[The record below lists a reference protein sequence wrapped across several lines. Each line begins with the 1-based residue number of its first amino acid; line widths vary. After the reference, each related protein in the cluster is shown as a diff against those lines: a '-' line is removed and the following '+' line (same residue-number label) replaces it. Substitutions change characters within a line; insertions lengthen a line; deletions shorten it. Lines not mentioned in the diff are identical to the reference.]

1 MTADIEEK
9 EEIVKFVEKDED
21 LLGSSSEHEAEPE
34 KGEVCEEGNAA
45 EAKVEEE
52 ATAEVNTEEDAA
64 TDAKVEAEEEAA
76 AEVNI
81 EEEDAPTEAKV
92 EAAKEEDV
100 PTDAKVEADEEEAAT
115 DAKVETDKEDAVLKD
130 LGPVEADI
138 TEIAEPAAAEV
149 SADIVTQT
157 PESPEPTPVDETNVE
172 PAKTEL
178 PAETTIQTPESPKPA
193 SVVEGKKVEEE
204 TKEQT
209 RLKKLEEARKKIERL
224 KNKKNINN
232 QQSKESTPIVEDA
245 SNKPDTTEFNSTNG
259 NDKLIELNKIIT
271 NLNNTIRDKDAEIL
285 KLKNELNKEKQLNKD
300 LQLQAQNTNTGGSSP
315 LTISYEPVDF
325 NKWKNY
331 TIDMSEWRSIGSGP
345 IVQF

>member
-21 LLGSSSEHEAEPE
+21 LLGSSSEHEAGPE
-34 KGEVCEEGNAA
+34 KEEVEEEGDAA
-45 EAKVEEE
+45 EAKV
-52 ATAEVNTEEDAA
+52 
-64 TDAKVEAEEEAA
+64 EEEAA

-81 EEEDAPTEAKV
+81 EENAATDAKV
-92 EAAKEEDV
+92 EAAEEEDV
-100 PTDAKVEADEEEAAT
+100 PTDAKVEA
-115 DAKVETDKEDAVLKD
+115 DKEDAVLKD

-149 SADIVTQT
+149 SADIISQT
-157 PESPEPTPVDETNVE
+157 PESPEPTPVDETDVE
-172 PAKTEL
+172 PAQTEL
-178 PAETTIQTPESPKPA
+178 PAETTIQTPETPKPA
-193 SVVEGKKVEEE
+193 PVVEEKKVEEE

-315 LTISYEPVDF
+315 LTVSYEPVDF

>member
-34 KGEVCEEGNAA
+34 KEEVEEEGDAA

-52 ATAEVNTEEDAA
+52 ATAEVN
-64 TDAKVEAEEEAA
+64 
-76 AEVNI
+76 I
-81 EEEDAPTEAKV
+81 EEVDAPTEAKV
-92 EAAKEEDV
+92 EADEEEDVPTEAKVEAAEEEDV

-115 DAKVETDKEDAVLKD
+115 DAKVEADKEDAVLKD

-138 TEIAEPAAAEV
+138 TEIAEPAAVEV
-149 SADIVTQT
+149 PADIITQT
-157 PESPEPTPVDETNVE
+157 PESPEPTPVDESDVE
-172 PAKTEL
+172 PAQTEL

-315 LTISYEPVDF
+315 LTVSYEPVDF

>member
-34 KGEVCEEGNAA
+34 KEEVEEEGDAA
-45 EAKVEEE
+45 EAKV
-52 ATAEVNTEEDAA
+52 
-64 TDAKVEAEEEAA
+64 EEEAA

-81 EEEDAPTEAKV
+81 EEN
-92 EAAKEEDV
+92 
-100 PTDAKVEADEEEAAT
+100 AAT
-115 DAKVETDKEDAVLKD
+115 DAKVEADKEDAVLKD

-149 SADIVTQT
+149 SADIISQT
-157 PESPEPTPVDETNVE
+157 PESPEPTPVDETDVE
-172 PAKTEL
+172 PAQTEL
-178 PAETTIQTPESPKPA
+178 PAETTIQTPETSKPA
-193 SVVEGKKVEEE
+193 PVVEEKKFEEE

-300 LQLQAQNTNTGGSSP
+300 LQLQAQNTNNGGSSP
-315 LTISYEPVDF
+315 LTVSYEPVDF

>member
-34 KGEVCEEGNAA
+34 KEEVEEEGDAA
-45 EAKVEEE
+45 EAKV
-52 ATAEVNTEEDAA
+52 
-64 TDAKVEAEEEAA
+64 EEEAA

-81 EEEDAPTEAKV
+81 EENAATDAKVEAAEEEDVPTEAKV
-92 EAAKEEDV
+92 EAAEEEDV

-115 DAKVETDKEDAVLKD
+115 DAKVEADKEDAVLKD

>member
-34 KGEVCEEGNAA
+34 KEEVEEEGDAA
-45 EAKVEEE
+45 EAKV
-52 ATAEVNTEEDAA
+52 
-64 TDAKVEAEEEAA
+64 EEEAA

-81 EEEDAPTEAKV
+81 EENAATDAKVEADEEEDVPTEAKV
-92 EAAKEEDV
+92 EAAEEEDV

-115 DAKVETDKEDAVLKD
+115 DAKVEADKEDAVLKD

-138 TEIAEPAAAEV
+138 TEIAEPAAAEI
-149 SADIVTQT
+149 SADIITQT
-157 PESPEPTPVDETNVE
+157 PESPEPTPVDETDVE
-172 PAKTEL
+172 PAQTEL
-178 PAETTIQTPESPKPA
+178 PAETTIQTPETSKPA
-193 SVVEGKKVEEE
+193 PVVEEKKFEEE

>member
-21 LLGSSSEHEAEPE
+21 LLGSSSEHEAGPE
-34 KGEVCEEGNAA
+34 KEEVEEEGDAA
-45 EAKVEEE
+45 EAKV
-52 ATAEVNTEEDAA
+52 
-64 TDAKVEAEEEAA
+64 EEEAA

-81 EEEDAPTEAKV
+81 EEN
-92 EAAKEEDV
+92 
-100 PTDAKVEADEEEAAT
+100 AAT
-115 DAKVETDKEDAVLKD
+115 DAKVEADKEDAVLKD

-149 SADIVTQT
+149 SADIISQT
-157 PESPEPTPVDETNVE
+157 PESPEPTPVDETDVE
-172 PAKTEL
+172 PAQTEL
-178 PAETTIQTPESPKPA
+178 PAETTIQTPETPKPA
-193 SVVEGKKVEEE
+193 PVVEEKKVEEE

-300 LQLQAQNTNTGGSSP
+300 LQLQAQNTNNGGSSP
-315 LTISYEPVDF
+315 LTVSYEPVDF

>member
-34 KGEVCEEGNAA
+34 KGEVCEEGDAA

-64 TDAKVEAEEEAA
+64 T
-76 AEVNI
+76 
-81 EEEDAPTEAKV
+81 EAKV

-100 PTDAKVEADEEEAAT
+100 PTDAKVEA
-115 DAKVETDKEDAVLKD
+115 DKEDAVLKD

-138 TEIAEPAAAEV
+138 TEIAEPAAVEV
-149 SADIVTQT
+149 PADIITQT
-157 PESPEPTPVDETNVE
+157 PESPEPTPVDETDVE
-172 PAKTEL
+172 PAQTEL

-193 SVVEGKKVEEE
+193 PAVEEKKVEEE

-271 NLNNTIRDKDAEIL
+271 KLNNTIRDKDAEIL

-300 LQLQAQNTNTGGSSP
+300 LQLQAQNTNIGGSSP
-315 LTISYEPVDF
+315 LTVSYEPVDF

>member
-34 KGEVCEEGNAA
+34 KEEVEEEGDAA
-45 EAKVEEE
+45 EAKV
-52 ATAEVNTEEDAA
+52 
-64 TDAKVEAEEEAA
+64 EEEAA

-81 EEEDAPTEAKV
+81 EEN
-92 EAAKEEDV
+92 
-100 PTDAKVEADEEEAAT
+100 AAT
-115 DAKVETDKEDAVLKD
+115 DAKVEADKEDAVLKD

-315 LTISYEPVDF
+315 LTVSYEPVDF

>member
-21 LLGSSSEHEAEPE
+21 LLGSSSEQEAEPE
-34 KGEVCEEGNAA
+34 KGEVGEEGDAA

-52 ATAEVNTEEDAA
+52 ATAEVN
-64 TDAKVEAEEEAA
+64 
-76 AEVNI
+76 I
-81 EEEDAPTEAKV
+81 EEVDAPTEAKV
-92 EAAKEEDV
+92 EADEEEDV

-115 DAKVETDKEDAVLKD
+115 DAKVEADKEDAVLKD

-149 SADIVTQT
+149 SADIITQT

-193 SVVEGKKVEEE
+193 SVVEEKKVEEE

-315 LTISYEPVDF
+315 LTVSYEPVDF

>member
-34 KGEVCEEGNAA
+34 KEEVEEEGDAA
-45 EAKVEEE
+45 EAKV
-52 ATAEVNTEEDAA
+52 
-64 TDAKVEAEEEAA
+64 EEEAA

-81 EEEDAPTEAKV
+81 EEN
-92 EAAKEEDV
+92 
-100 PTDAKVEADEEEAAT
+100 AAT
-115 DAKVETDKEDAVLKD
+115 DAKVEADKEDAVLKD

-138 TEIAEPAAAEV
+138 TEIAEPAAAEI
-149 SADIVTQT
+149 SADIITQT
-157 PESPEPTPVDETNVE
+157 PESPEPTPVDETDVE
-172 PAKTEL
+172 PAQTEL

-193 SVVEGKKVEEE
+193 PAVEEKKVEEE

-315 LTISYEPVDF
+315 LTVSYEPVDF

>member
-34 KGEVCEEGNAA
+34 KEEVEEEGDAA
-45 EAKVEEE
+45 EAKV
-52 ATAEVNTEEDAA
+52 
-64 TDAKVEAEEEAA
+64 EEEAA

-81 EEEDAPTEAKV
+81 EENAATDAKVEADEEEDVPTEAKV
-92 EAAKEEDV
+92 EAAEEEDV

-115 DAKVETDKEDAVLKD
+115 DAKVEADKEDAVLKD

-315 LTISYEPVDF
+315 LTVSYEPVDF

>member
-34 KGEVCEEGNAA
+34 KEEVEEEGDAA
-45 EAKVEEE
+45 EAKV
-52 ATAEVNTEEDAA
+52 
-64 TDAKVEAEEEAA
+64 EEEAA

-81 EEEDAPTEAKV
+81 EENAATDAKVEADEEEDVPTEAKV
-92 EAAKEEDV
+92 EAAEEEDV
-100 PTDAKVEADEEEAAT
+100 PTDAKVEA
-115 DAKVETDKEDAVLKD
+115 DKEDAVLKD

>member
-34 KGEVCEEGNAA
+34 KEEVEEEGDAA
-45 EAKVEEE
+45 EAKV
-52 ATAEVNTEEDAA
+52 
-64 TDAKVEAEEEAA
+64 EEEAA

-81 EEEDAPTEAKV
+81 EEN
-92 EAAKEEDV
+92 
-100 PTDAKVEADEEEAAT
+100 AAT
-115 DAKVETDKEDAVLKD
+115 DAKVEADKEDAVLKD

-138 TEIAEPAAAEV
+138 TEIAEPAAAEI
-149 SADIVTQT
+149 SADIITQT
-157 PESPEPTPVDETNVE
+157 PESPEPTPVDETDVE
-172 PAKTEL
+172 PAQTEL
-178 PAETTIQTPESPKPA
+178 PAETTIQTPETSKPA
-193 SVVEGKKVEEE
+193 PVVEEKKFEEE

-315 LTISYEPVDF
+315 LTVSYEPVDF

>member
-9 EEIVKFVEKDED
+9 EEIVKFVEKDEN

-34 KGEVCEEGNAA
+34 KEEVEEEGDAA
-45 EAKVEEE
+45 EAKV
-52 ATAEVNTEEDAA
+52 
-64 TDAKVEAEEEAA
+64 EEEAA

-81 EEEDAPTEAKV
+81 EENAATDAKVEAAEEEDVPTEAKV
-92 EAAKEEDV
+92 EAAEEEDV

-115 DAKVETDKEDAVLKD
+115 DAKVEADKEDAVLKD

-138 TEIAEPAAAEV
+138 TEIAEPAAAEI
-149 SADIVTQT
+149 SADIITQT
-157 PESPEPTPVDETNVE
+157 PESPEPTPVDETDVE
-172 PAKTEL
+172 PAQTEL
-178 PAETTIQTPESPKPA
+178 PAETTIQTPETSKPA
-193 SVVEGKKVEEE
+193 PVVEEKKFEEE

-315 LTISYEPVDF
+315 LTVSYEPVDF

>member
-34 KGEVCEEGNAA
+34 KEEVEEEGDAA
-45 EAKVEEE
+45 EAKV
-52 ATAEVNTEEDAA
+52 
-64 TDAKVEAEEEAA
+64 EEEAA

-81 EEEDAPTEAKV
+81 EENAATDAKVEAAEEEDVPTEAKV
-92 EAAKEEDV
+92 EAAEEEDV

-115 DAKVETDKEDAVLKD
+115 DAKVEADKEDAVLKD

-315 LTISYEPVDF
+315 LTVSYEPVDF

>member
-34 KGEVCEEGNAA
+34 KEEVEEEGDAA
-45 EAKVEEE
+45 EAKV
-52 ATAEVNTEEDAA
+52 
-64 TDAKVEAEEEAA
+64 EEEAA

-81 EEEDAPTEAKV
+81 EEN
-92 EAAKEEDV
+92 
-100 PTDAKVEADEEEAAT
+100 AAT
-115 DAKVETDKEDAVLKD
+115 DAKVEADKEDAVLKD

-138 TEIAEPAAAEV
+138 TEIAEPAAAEI
-149 SADIVTQT
+149 SADIITQT
-157 PESPEPTPVDETNVE
+157 PESPEPTPVDETDVE
-172 PAKTEL
+172 PAQTEL
-178 PAETTIQTPESPKPA
+178 PAETTIQTPETSKPA
-193 SVVEGKKVEEE
+193 PVVEEKKVEEE

-315 LTISYEPVDF
+315 LTVSYEPVDF

>member
-9 EEIVKFVEKDED
+9 EEIIKFVEKDED
-21 LLGSSSEHEAEPE
+21 LLGSSSEQEAEPE
-34 KGEVCEEGNAA
+34 KEEVGEEGDAA

-81 EEEDAPTEAKV
+81 EEE
-92 EAAKEEDV
+92 AA
-100 PTDAKVEADEEEAAT
+100 TDAKVEAEEEAAT
-115 DAKVETDKEDAVLKD
+115 DAKVEADKEDAILKD

-138 TEIAEPAAAEV
+138 TEIAEPATAEV
-149 SADIVTQT
+149 PADIITQT
-157 PESPEPTPVDETNVE
+157 PESPEPTPVDETDVE
-172 PAKTEL
+172 PAQTEL

-193 SVVEGKKVEEE
+193 PVVEEKKVEEE

-232 QQSKESTPIVEDA
+232 QQSKESTLIVEDA

-300 LQLQAQNTNTGGSSP
+300 LQLQAQNTNIGGSSP
-315 LTISYEPVDF
+315 LTVSYEPVDF

>member
-34 KGEVCEEGNAA
+34 KEEVEEEGDAA
-45 EAKVEEE
+45 EAKV
-52 ATAEVNTEEDAA
+52 
-64 TDAKVEAEEEAA
+64 KEEAA

-81 EEEDAPTEAKV
+81 EENAATDAKI
-92 EAAKEEDV
+92 EAAEEEDV
-100 PTDAKVEADEEEAAT
+100 PTDAKVEA
-115 DAKVETDKEDAVLKD
+115 DKEDAVLKD

-149 SADIVTQT
+149 SADIISQT
-157 PESPEPTPVDETNVE
+157 PESPEPTPVDETDVE
-172 PAKTEL
+172 PAQTEL
-178 PAETTIQTPESPKPA
+178 PAETTIQTPETPKPA
-193 SVVEGKKVEEE
+193 PVVEEKKVEEE

-300 LQLQAQNTNTGGSSP
+300 LQLQAQNTNNGGSSP
-315 LTISYEPVDF
+315 LTVSYEPVDF